1 MNNLT
6 YRKPTHIYRSDSSEF
21 GLGGYNITSG
31 VAWRFELPVDCR
43 LCTSINTL
51 EFIACMVNI
60 WVDSFNNSLEPESC
74 LLSQT
79 DSTSASGWLRKSNFA
94 DRDDE
99 HIQLSAARKL
109 AELLIETESC
119 LYSQWFPGDMNSISD
134 SLSRDFHIPSSNL
147 AFLLQSHYPDQA
159 PFGLTIL
166 PLPPDI
172 VSWLTCQLL
181 SQPQKEPWSKEQTI
195 SNFARGIASKTTYA
209 QLGSTMTHTSMNS
222 PKTTK
227 LRSSAPS
234 PSQLEKADL
243 VLKAIINPSSL
254 NQSEPPWTAWLR
266 PSSWLTEQTQ
276 GWTENIN
283 LRNYEDT
290 PQLTTLHNHNQQ

>member
-1 MNNLT
+1 
-6 YRKPTHIYRSDSSEF
+6 
-21 GLGGYNITSG
+21 
-31 VAWRFELPVDCR
+31 
-43 LCTSINTL
+43 
-51 EFIACMVNI
+51 MVNI

-195 SNFARGIASKTTYA
+195 SNFARGIASKTTYP